1 MKESYSTVWR
11 ACHSEELNVS
21 FHPRPDSGL
30 GSQVKVLETFQGV
43 PPSLGSGQGQSLVA
57 WRPRTGHRGLSLS
70 DFSLYHSLSY
80 THTFSFSLTHPRS
93 LPQALDAL
101 TRLVQAWPR
110 EKGSKGSGNGSKSDN
125 GSRVLGKG
133 SKGKGASG
141 TRGSVSNVLE
151 GASKG
156 AEVYRLTLSTL
167 NIRH

>member
-1 MKESYSTVWR
+1 MKRFKVFPLRSEADRVSPLWRGVRAQVTVGSLFLTFLSITLSHTHT
-11 ACHSEELNVS
+11 HS
-21 FHPRPDSGL
+21 
-30 GSQVKVLETFQGV
+30 
-43 PPSLGSGQGQSLVA
+43 
-57 WRPRTGHRGLSLS
+57 LSLS
-70 DFSLYHSLSY
+70 H
-80 THTFSFSLTHPRS
+80 THTRS

-141 TRGSVSNVLE
+141 TGGSGLKVSE

-156 AEVYRLTLSTL
+156 AEVYRLNL
-167 NIRH
+167 